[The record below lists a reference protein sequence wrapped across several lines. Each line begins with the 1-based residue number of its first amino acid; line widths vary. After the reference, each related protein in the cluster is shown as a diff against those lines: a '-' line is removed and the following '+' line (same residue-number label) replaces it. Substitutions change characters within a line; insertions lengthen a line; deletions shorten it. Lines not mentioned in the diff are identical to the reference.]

1 MKIQQALESKLKA
14 ALSPLVLKVINE
26 SSGHNRPGSRLGR
39 AGRKNSGAGEPASG
53 EPATGRGPSGEPAS
67 GEASAG
73 AGAPTVAESHFRV
86 LIVSDRFKGLSSLKR
101 HQTVHQIVK
110 QELQIIHAFSQSAF
124 TAEEWT
130 ARGGEIPAS
139 PPCQHKKQD
148 S

>member
-26 SSGHNRPGSRLGR
+26 SSGHNRPESGGGGPGATTGWGGS
-39 AGRKNSGAGEPASG
+39 
-53 EPATGRGPSGEPAS
+53 
-67 GEASAG
+67 
-73 AGAPTVAESHFRV
+73 GAPTVAESHFRV
-86 LIVSDRFKGLSSLKR
+86 LIVSDRFQGLSPLKR
-101 HQTVHQIVK
+101 HQTVHKIVK

-124 TAEEWT
+124 TAAEWT